1 MPISKNHFHIKI
13 YLELNYNFQTLLEQV
28 KMQGISLRSE
38 FFDLNNSYIKT
49 NHLLKTKQQQILYKN
64 K

>member
-1 MPISKNHFHIKI
+1 MLDLKKSHFHIKI

-38 FFDLNNSYIKT
+38 FFDLNNSYMKT
-49 NHLLKTKQQQILYKN
+49 N
-64 K
+64 